1 MNLYERDI
9 HIPLNRTT
17 KTLCQNYL
25 KLACFCVK
33 MFNNYV
39 KEKVKEREIKLP
51 FLSFGLSCV
60 SGFCSSSVEG
70 KYDITDSS
78 IFNPNRLLGQ
88 NKIFSFL
95 NRKCEW

>member
-1 MNLYERDI
+1 MS
-9 HIPLNRTT
+9 
-17 KTLCQNYL
+17 KT
-25 KLACFCVK
+25 
-33 MFNNYV
+33 FNNCV

-70 KYDITDSS
+70 KYDITDTS

-88 NKIFSFL
+88 NQVFSFL
-95 NRKCEW
+95 NRKREW